1 MLDIS
6 ILLVED
12 EEIIRIYLQRIL
24 KNLAREVFIASNGKD
39 GLKIYQKNS
48 IDIIISDL
56 NMPIMDGI
64 KMSKEIR
71 KVDKDIPIII
81 LTAHHEED
89 MIIKAI
95 NDGGINKY
103 LFKPLD
109 TDSLKNI
116 IKELEKNIKR
126 VLKPSDI
133 LSSAEKE
140 SLLEGFN

>member
-24 KNLAREVFIASNGKD
+24 KNLVKEVFTAPNGEE
-39 GLKIYQKNS
+39 GLKIYQRNRV
-48 IDIIISDL
+48 DIIVSDL
-56 NMPIMDGI
+56 NMPVMNGI
-64 KMSKEIR
+64 KMSQEIR
-71 KVDKDIPIII
+71 KMDKNIPIII

-89 MIIKAI
+89 IIIKAI
-95 NDGGINKY
+95 NEGGINKY

-109 TDSLKNI
+109 TENLKNI
-116 IKELEKNIKR
+116 IKELGENIKR
-126 VLKPSDI
+126 VIKPSDI

-140 SLLEGFN
+140 SLLEGFD